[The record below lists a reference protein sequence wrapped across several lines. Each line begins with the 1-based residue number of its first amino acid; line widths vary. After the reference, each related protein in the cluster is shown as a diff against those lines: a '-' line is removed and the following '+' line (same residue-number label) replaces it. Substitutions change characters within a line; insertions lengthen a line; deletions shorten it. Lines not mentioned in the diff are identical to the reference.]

1 MTDRVGTA
9 NANTERDDWIER
21 DVRIVN
27 VEGLHARPVMK
38 LVDLAG
44 RFEATIV
51 VCKGSQRVDGKSPM
65 ELMLLE
71 AVQGTALVVK
81 ARGRDASAAVDA
93 LAALIAG
100 GFDETI

>member
-1 MTDRVGTA
+1 MSADIDHA
-9 NANTERDDWIER
+9 ERDNWSESE
-21 DVRIVN
+21 VRIVN
-27 VEGLHARPVMK
+27 AQGLHARPVMK

-44 RFEATIV
+44 RFEAKIV

-71 AVQGTALVVK
+71 AVQGTMLTIK
-81 ARGRDASAAVDA
+81 ARGQDASAAIEA
-93 LAALIAG
+93 LADLIAS